1 MKKNFYILQIEEN
14 EELAIQIEKMIMEK
28 HEFVTKSKIIKS
40 GEEAIEEIQKKLPD
54 FILLNQKLSGMTGL
68 EMLEKCNDLKIKL
81 PQVVVIVDENISR
94 EVEDRFYELGVKYIC
109 KRPLNDIQKKYVLY
123 YIVTS
128 YKTSTKIAQEDM
140 LRLVCK
146 QTEPLLKNLK
156 NGRTPYQVSLVGF
169 MLKYLIENDLEY
181 SKESKKEIYEH
192 LKEKYSLDNRIINEI
207 RKIIEEIIEENYIGN
222 EIAKKERY
230 DINKDEIQEK
240 FFNESKKN
248 VLKDIIAESN

>member
-1 MKKNFYILQIEEN
+1 MEKNFYILQIEEN

-28 HEFVTKSKIIKS
+28 HEFITKSKIIKS

-109 KRPLNDIQKKYVLY
+109 KRPLNDIQKRFVLY
-123 YIVTS
+123 YIATS
-128 YKTSTKIAQEDM
+128 YKMSTKIKQEE
-140 LRLVCK
+140 LSNLICK
-146 QTEPLLKNLK
+146 QTEPILKNLK

-181 SKESKKEIYEH
+181 SKESKKEIYEY
-192 LKEKYSLDNRIINEI
+192 LKKRYCLDERIINEI
-207 RKIIEEIIEENYIGN
+207 RMVIEDIIEENYIGN
-222 EIAKKERY
+222 ELTKKEQY
-230 DINKDEIQEK
+230 DNNKDDIQEK
-240 FFNESKKN
+240 FFNKLKEN
-248 VLKDIIAESN
+248 VLEDIIAESN